1 MRSSR
6 MKMALVFAGALTMIV
21 ESLALGAQAP
31 AWASSID
38 ATLGRAG
45 AVQPG
50 GLYKFSFP
58 RSDLR
63 VTIGDVQLK
72 PALALGSWLGF
83 LPVGRTDAL
92 VMGDLVLVEN
102 EIGPV
107 MRALQ
112 QGGIEQTA
120 LHNHLRGESPHVM
133 YMHIMGSGKPET
145 IARAIHSA
153 LALTGTPATAA
164 PAATP
169 PAQVE
174 LDTAAIAR
182 ILGQTG
188 KLNGVVYQETIPR
201 AEVIR
206 MDGHVIPA
214 SMGVGTAINFQPTA
228 AGRAVATG
236 DFVLLGTE
244 VNNVIRA
251 LHSHDIEVTALHS
264 HMLGESPRLFFM
276 HFWGDGETSA
286 VARGLRSALDA
297 TKRGK

>member
-6 MKMALVFAGALTMIV
+6 MKMALVLAGAFTTIV
-21 ESLALGAQAP
+21 ESPAVEAQAP
-31 AWASSID
+31 AWASTID

-72 PALALGSWLGF
+72 PALALGSWIGF
-83 LPVGRTDAL
+83 LPVGPTDAL
-92 VMGDLVLVEN
+92 VMGDLVLIEN

-133 YMHIMGSGKPET
+133 YMHIMGNGKPEA
-145 IARAIHSA
+145 IARAIHAA
-153 LALTGTPATAA
+153 LALTGTPAAAGA
-164 PAATP
+164 PAAP
-169 PAQVE
+169 SAAIE

-206 MDGHVIPA
+206 MAGQVIPP
-214 SMGVGTAINFQPTA
+214 SMGVATAINFQPTS
-228 AGRAVATG
+228 AGHAVATG
-236 DFVLLGTE
+236 DFVLLGGE
-244 VNNVIRA
+244 VNGVIRA
-251 LHSHDIEVTALHS
+251 LRSHDIEVTALHS
-264 HMLGESPRLFFM
+264 HMLEESPRLLFV
-276 HFWGDGETSA
+276 HFWGDGETGA
-286 VARGLRSALDA
+286 VARGLRAALDV
-297 TKRGK
+297 TNRGK